1 MRNVT
6 NGEALELLDIMS
18 EMLCMIEDLNY
29 FQPDGK
35 ALVKERYII
44 ELERK
49 IDSLK
54 TNLG

>member
-6 NGEALELLDIMS
+6 NGEALELLDIMA

-29 FQPDGK
+29 FQPNGNV
-35 ALVKERYII
+35 LVKERYIDA
-44 ELERK
+44 LERK

-54 TNLG
+54 INLG